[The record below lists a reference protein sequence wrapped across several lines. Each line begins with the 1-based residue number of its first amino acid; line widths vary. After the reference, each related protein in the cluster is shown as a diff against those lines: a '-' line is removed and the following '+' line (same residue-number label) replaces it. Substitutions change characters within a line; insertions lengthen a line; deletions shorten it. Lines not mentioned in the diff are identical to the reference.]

1 MKNSIVFIIR
11 DPNFLIFQVAELEK
25 PATERSK
32 RRDEKAGA
40 TYIKLGARGRLQD
53 ELYVYLPGVS
63 FARLH
68 FSYILF

>member
-1 MKNSIVFIIR
+1 MKNAIVSIIR

-53 ELYVYLPGVS
+53 EFLKHDEQAVRT
-63 FARLH
+63 ARQLR
-68 FSYILF
+68 